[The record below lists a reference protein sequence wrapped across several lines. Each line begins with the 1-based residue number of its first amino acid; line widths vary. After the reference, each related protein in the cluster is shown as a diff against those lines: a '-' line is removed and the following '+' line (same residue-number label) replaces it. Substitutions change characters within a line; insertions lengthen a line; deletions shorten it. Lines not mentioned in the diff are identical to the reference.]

1 MTRLEMAQALRAHD
15 NYIILTH
22 RRPDGDTLGSAA
34 GLCLGLRAL
43 GKNAWVLKNRQLTPK
58 LAPLQRG
65 SSRIRARNTRRSFP
79 WTSRLWAF

>member
-43 GKNAWVLKNRQLTPK
+43 GKNAWVLKEAAIFTVW
-58 LAPLQRG
+58 
-65 SSRIRARNTRRSFP
+65 RRSQ
-79 WTSRLWAF
+79 SSK

>member
-43 GKNAWVLKNRQLTPK
+43 GGRTEGK
-58 LAPLQRG
+58 
-65 SSRIRARNTRRSFP
+65 SRRS
-79 WTSRLWAF
+79 RQ

>member
-34 GLCLGLRAL
+34 GLWLYDRIQKKYAAREG
-43 GKNAWVLKNRQLTPK
+43 GKQENP
-58 LAPLQRG
+58 
-65 SSRIRARNTRRSFP
+65 
-79 WTSRLWAF
+79 